1 MKITASEVYAFLK
14 CRRAWRLRYAEGWG
28 KAPDPGAV
36 GPLQIGTLVHTGV
49 EAWYN
54 SLDRG
59 AALDAAEQAVQ
70 ANIEALLEAGREG
83 DVSDV
88 RKAGDLV
95 EIMLDGYVDWLE
107 ETGADAGI
115 QVTGA
120 EQIIETRGVGDCT
133 LLGKLDWQGTIEG
146 APLIFDA
153 KTCMT
158 ALDQEIQG
166 PMSLQFKHYSLIW
179 YLLHDEIP
187 EIRIRWMRKVKR
199 TARAVPP
206 FYGEVAFKHSPSTLM
221 RYGRQLDRIV
231 EDMQRERQEQR
242 VAILPTASRECPSCT
257 FFPVCSSIDTEFPD
271 AVDDMLMWSY
281 TQTDPL
287 ERYRKEETA

>member
-14 CRRAWRLRYAEGWG
+14 CKRAWRLRYVEGWG

-70 ANIEALLEAGREG
+70 ENIEALIEAGREG
-83 DVSDV
+83 DVKDV
-88 RKAGDLV
+88 QKAGELV
-95 EIMLDGYVDWLE
+95 EIMLDGYIDWLE

-115 QVTGA
+115 KVVGA
-120 EQIIETRGVGDCT
+120 ETIIEAPFSPGVE
-133 LLGKLDWQGTIEG
+133 LLGKLDWQGTVG
-146 APLIFDA
+146 GRPLIFDA

-158 ALDQEIQG
+158 ALDQEVQG

-187 EIRIRWMRKVKR
+187 EVRIRWMRKVKR

-206 FYGEVAFKHSPSTLM
+206 FYGEVQLQHSHTALM
-221 RYGRQLDRIV
+221 RYARQLDRILD
-231 EDMQRERQEQR
+231 EMNRERLAQR
-242 VAILPTASRECPSCT
+242 LQILPSASRECPSCS
-257 FFPVCSSIDTEFPD
+257 FFPVCSSVDTETPE

-281 TQTDPL
+281 TQRDPL
-287 ERYRKEETA
+287 ERYRKEETE